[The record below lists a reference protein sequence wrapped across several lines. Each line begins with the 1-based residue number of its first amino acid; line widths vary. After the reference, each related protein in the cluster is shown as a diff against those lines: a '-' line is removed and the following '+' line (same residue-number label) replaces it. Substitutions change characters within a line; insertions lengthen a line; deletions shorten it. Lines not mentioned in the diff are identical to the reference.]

1 MYPHIEDNRRS
12 DDAVQWARCIRAEYV
27 GVQSERE
34 RAMKSASLRIGVIAV
49 VATIGSAAALVPI
62 ARSQIQ
68 AGPSYVPI
76 GVAASGSSSMA
87 WFHHPASGRVLAC
100 EPTSNAGS
108 STIQCIAAKL
118 P

>member
-1 MYPHIEDNRRS
+1 MNR
-12 DDAVQWARCIRAEYV
+12 
-27 GVQSERE
+27 
-34 RAMKSASLRIGVIAV
+34 ASLRISVIAV
-49 VATIGSAAALVPI
+49 VATIGLCAAVLPI

-68 AGPSYVPI
+68 VAPSYVPI

-100 EPTSNAGS
+100 QPTADAGAS
-108 STIQCIAAKL
+108 GIQCIVAKL

>member
-1 MYPHIEDNRRS
+1 MNRVS
-12 DDAVQWARCIRAEYV
+12 LCI
-27 GVQSERE
+27 S
-34 RAMKSASLRIGVIAV
+34 V
-49 VATIGSAAALVPI
+49 VAVLTMIGLAAAWLPI

-68 AGPSYVPI
+68 AAPSYVPI

-100 EPTSNAGS
+100 QPTGNGASA
-108 STIQCIAAKL
+108 TIQCTGAKL

>member
-1 MYPHIEDNRRS
+1 MNR
-12 DDAVQWARCIRAEYV
+12 
-27 GVQSERE
+27 
-34 RAMKSASLRIGVIAV
+34 ASLRNSVIAV
-49 VATIGSAAALVPI
+49 LATIGLAAAVLPI

-68 AGPSYVPI
+68 AAPSYVPI

-100 EPTSNAGS
+100 QATSNGGGPG
-108 STIQCIAAKL
+108 IQCVIAKL